1 MAHVLRIPDPL
12 FADLEAAAET
22 SGKTPVEWIAEQL
35 ARGRTGAR
43 PGASRPAD
51 AQTLAELMKGRI
63 GRVHSGGDQR
73 LSDECG
79 EKLTDHLVAKRQR
92 RRFATPDRS

>member
-1 MAHVLRIPDPL
+1 MAHVLEIPDPL

-35 ARGRTGAR
+35 AGRRTGAR
-43 PGASRPAD
+43 LGASRPSPAH
-51 AQTLAELMKGRI
+51 TLAELMKGRL

-73 LSDECG
+73 LFEGCG
-79 EKLTDHLVAKRQR
+79 EQLTDHLAAKRQKGNL
-92 RRFATPDRS
+92 